1 MNNRTASV
9 DRTGLDITNQ
19 SYVVE
24 KEDNYI
30 WWFQWCAD
38 PDPLT
43 FWDRRIAKRRSLHKP
58 KEDEDELR

>member
-1 MNNRTASV
+1 MNNRTATV
-9 DRTGLDITNQ
+9 DRGGLDVTNQ

-24 KEDNYI
+24 KQDNHA

-43 FWDRRIAKRRSLHKP
+43 FWDRRIAKRRSIDKTN
-58 KEDEDELR
+58 EDEE